1 MVWLYRWPIPPIP
14 VGRKVFSSFKWFLP
28 AFATSEERR
37 GGGAA
42 KHIGTVLLLYVKI
55 FLLNIWRKRYRVSV
69 ILWRILHSMFQTWS
83 LEGYRLFF
91 LLIFWMS
98 VLISIVRLT
107 LCPFFLVVNLKI
119 TVLLVAA
126 VSAVAYP
133 FVTVL
138 RLVGASKFYSQILG
152 M

>member
-1 MVWLYRWPIPPIP
+1 MEDYNL
-14 VGRKVFSSFKWFLP
+14 FFHF
-28 AFATSEERR
+28 
-37 GGGAA
+37 
-42 KHIGTVLLLYVKI
+42 
-55 FLLNIWRKRYRVSV
+55 
-69 ILWRILHSMFQTWS
+69 ILWN
-83 LEGYRLFF
+83 
-91 LLIFWMS
+91 S
-98 VLISIVRLT
+98 VLVIIVRLT

>member
-1 MVWLYRWPIPPIP
+1 
-14 VGRKVFSSFKWFLP
+14 
-28 AFATSEERR
+28 
-37 GGGAA
+37 
-42 KHIGTVLLLYVKI
+42 
-55 FLLNIWRKRYRVSV
+55 
-69 ILWRILHSMFQTWS
+69 MFQTWS